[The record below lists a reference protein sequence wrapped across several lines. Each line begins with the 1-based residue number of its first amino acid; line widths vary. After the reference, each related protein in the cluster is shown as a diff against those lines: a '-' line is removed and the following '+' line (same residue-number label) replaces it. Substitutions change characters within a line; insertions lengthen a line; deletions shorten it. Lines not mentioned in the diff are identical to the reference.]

1 MAHKGTGRSN
11 SKTSHDEI
19 ISTLKKN
26 VEKLQFLL
34 RTLIRENEK
43 LKRQL
48 HQSNAV
54 ALRPCELVRQFCE
67 TNDAERNDILVN
79 VQRLCKTLKNLK
91 KAGRLTL

>member
-1 MAHKGTGRSN
+1 M
-11 SKTSHDEI
+11 
-19 ISTLKKN
+19 
-26 VEKLQFLL
+26 VFEKDI
-34 RTLIRENEK
+34 LIRENEK

-67 TNDAERNDILVN
+67 ANDTERNDILVN